1 MSVKRSV
8 VAAECRPDVDLLADV
23 QTIYREH
30 NDWLL
35 GWLGKKTECPELAQ
49 DLAQDTFVR
58 VLKKAGRGE
67 RVGKPRVFLVQVA
80 RGLLIDHWRRREIEQ
95 ACLQALAARPEALA
109 ISPEE
114 RQIILD
120 TLLAIDAMLN
130 TLPLK
135 VRRAFLL
142 SRLDGLSY
150 KQIAAQL
157 GVSERMVKK
166 YMARAML
173 HCLTLKESLIES
185 EIPCGTRM
193 CRQNR

>member
-8 VAAECRPDVDLLADV
+8 AAAKCRPDDVALLAHV
-23 QTIYREH
+23 QAIYQAH

-35 GWLGKKTECPELAQ
+35 GWLGKKTACPALAQ

-58 VLKKAGRGE
+58 VLKKAGQGE
-67 RVGKPRVFLVQVA
+67 RVGQPRAFLVKVA

-95 ACLQALAARPEALA
+95 ACLRALAARPEALA
-109 ISPEE
+109 SSPEE
-114 RQIILD
+114 QQIILD
-120 TLLAIDAMLN
+120 TLLAIDALLN

-150 KQIAAQL
+150 REIAAEL

-173 HCLTLKESLIES
+173 HCLTLKD
-185 EIPCGTRM
+185 
-193 CRQNR
+193 

>member
-1 MSVKRSV
+1 MR
-8 VAAECRPDVDLLADV
+8 
-23 QTIYREH
+23 
-30 NDWLL
+30 
-35 GWLGKKTECPELAQ
+35 
-49 DLAQDTFVR
+49 
-58 VLKKAGRGE
+58 
-67 RVGKPRVFLVQVA
+67 
-80 RGLLIDHWRRREIEQ
+80 
-95 ACLQALAARPEALA
+95 ALAARPEALA

-114 RQIILD
+114 QQIILD

-150 KQIAAQL
+150 REIAAEL

-173 HCLTLKESLIES
+173 HCLLLKD
-185 EIPCGTRM
+185 
-193 CRQNR
+193 

>member
-8 VAAECRPDVDLLADV
+8 AAAECRRDDVALLAHV
-23 QTIYREH
+23 QAIYRAH

-35 GWLGKKTECPELAQ
+35 GWLGKKTQCPELAQ
-49 DLAQDTFVR
+49 DLAQDAFVR
-58 VLKKAGRGE
+58 VLKKAGQGE
-67 RVGKPRVFLVQVA
+67 RVGQPRAFLAQVA

-95 ACLQALAARPEALA
+95 TCLRALAARPEALA

-114 RQIILD
+114 QQIILD
-120 TLLAIDAMLN
+120 TLLAIDALLN
-130 TLPLK
+130 TLPFK

-150 KQIAAQL
+150 KQIAAEL

-173 HCLTLKESLIES
+173 HCLLLKD
-185 EIPCGTRM
+185 
-193 CRQNR
+193 

>member
-8 VAAECRPDVDLLADV
+8 AAAECGPDDVALLAHV
-23 QTIYREH
+23 QAIYRAH

-35 GWLGKKTECPELAQ
+35 GWLGKKTECPELAR

-67 RVGKPRVFLVQVA
+67 RVGQPRAFLAQVA
-80 RGLLIDHWRRREIEQ
+80 RSLLIDHWRRREIEQ
-95 ACLQALAARPEALA
+95 TCLRALAARPEALA

-114 RQIILD
+114 QQIILD

-150 KQIAAQL
+150 REIAAQL

-173 HCLTLKESLIES
+173 HCLTLKD
-185 EIPCGTRM
+185 
-193 CRQNR
+193 

>member
-8 VAAECRPDVDLLADV
+8 AAAECRPDVDMLAHV
-23 QTIYREH
+23 QAIYRAH

-35 GWLGKKTECPELAQ
+35 GWLGKKTACPELAQ

-67 RVGKPRVFLVQVA
+67 RVGQPRAFLTQVA
-80 RGLLIDHWRRREIEQ
+80 RGLLIDHWRRLEIEQ
-95 ACLQALAARPEALA
+95 TCLRALAARPEALA

-114 RQIILD
+114 QQIILD

-130 TLPLK
+130 SLPFK

-150 KQIAAQL
+150 KEIAAEL

-173 HCLTLKESLIES
+173 HCLTLK
-185 EIPCGTRM
+185 
-193 CRQNR
+193 